1 MFINFSNHP
10 SKLWAEDE
18 RNAALQY
25 GTIEDLAFPQVP
37 ANMST
42 DGVRKLAEEYAEKI
56 LAKKPDC
63 VMCQGEFCLSWH
75 VIARLK
81 EAGVRVAAAC
91 SERIVEEVYGVPFCT
106 VSGVLKKS
114 SGCTVRCSRRREI
127 NYRCNFLSIFS

>member
-37 ANMST
+37 ADMSSE
-42 DGVRKLAEEYAEKI
+42 GVCKLAEEYAEKI

-63 VMCQGEFCLSWH
+63 VMCQGEFCLSSH

-91 SERIVEEVYGVPFCT
+91 SERIVRKYTE
-106 VSGVLKKS
+106 K
-114 SGCTVRCSRRREI
+114 TVRKSEACSVLYSFGSIKKILRL
-127 NYRCNFLSIFS
+127 YRQVQSEERN